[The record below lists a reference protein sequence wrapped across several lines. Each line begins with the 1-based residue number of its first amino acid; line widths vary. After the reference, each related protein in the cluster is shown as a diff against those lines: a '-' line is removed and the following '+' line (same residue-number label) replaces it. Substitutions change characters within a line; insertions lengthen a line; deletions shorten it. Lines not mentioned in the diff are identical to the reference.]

1 MFHKA
6 WSAPPRTGSQ
16 NPARHIH
23 LLLVPVSDC
32 SKAHSEHLPVSG
44 CLCLCFLSQ
53 SPKQALKLLPVFID
67 SFARCSFEKS
77 KGLPRTR
84 KSRKKIREMPAK
96 KKGEGK
102 AKAGNIPGD
111 TGSVATATVVRRQ
124 MPPRACKSK
133 SQSAAPERRPSLSPS
148 RQQPSRLA
156 KKPSLTPTTG
166 SQAPSQTIAKSRPTG
181 PETIFER
188 PGNED
193 DGPTSSHAVAFG
205 ECQRRVLALGTG
217 EKKRNLSQKSCLKVR
232 NTLGERSTRHMMAGY
247 VSSYYDDKPSTSAAA
262 AATALLRQQRQH
274 KQQQQQQRQTSTPAQ
289 AAVAAIMKKLPT
301 KTAATAANAGKA
313 KTNNN
318 GKHPPLLRVF
328 IYENTFD
335 QKVPILERWLN
346 I

>member
-16 NPARHIH
+16 NPARPSPTPARHIH

-32 SKAHSEHLPVSG
+32 SKAHSEPLPVSG
-44 CLCLCFLSQ
+44 CLCLCPCLCLCLCFLSQ

-77 KGLPRTR
+77 KGLPRRR

-102 AKAGNIPGD
+102 AKAGSIPGD
-111 TGSVATATVVRRQ
+111 TGSVAAATVVRRQ

-133 SQSAAPERRPSLSPS
+133 SQSQSAAPERRPSLSPS
-148 RQQPSRLA
+148 RQQPSRQQPSRLA
-156 KKPSLTPTTG
+156 KKHSLTPTTG

-232 NTLGERSTRHMMAGY
+232 NTLGERSTRHMMALRASRIALDSVMLGG
-247 VSSYYDDKPSTSAAA
+247 SDDEGESVGVAP
-262 AATALLRQQRQH
+262 
-274 KQQQQQQRQTSTPAQ
+274 
-289 AAVAAIMKKLPT
+289 AVAPAGG
-301 KTAATAANAGKA
+301 NAGSNQPAPFVRRTSRRLKSL
-313 KTNNN
+313 
-318 GKHPPLLRVF
+318 PPF
-328 IYENTFD
+328 
-335 QKVPILERWLN
+335 
-346 I
+346 